1 MTIRQLDNTW
11 WALRLTFGLVA
22 FLAGID
28 KFLNILTDWDRYL
41 APFVA
46 ALLPTSG
53 FWFMRAVGVIE
64 MAVGVLILTRWTRLG
79 AYIASVWLLGIALNL
94 ALAGPFLDIAVRDVA
109 MSVGAWTLAKLSE
122 IRQSMHESAR
132 QDVSAVPVGA

>member
-109 MSVGAWTLAKLSE
+109 MSVGAWTLAQLSE